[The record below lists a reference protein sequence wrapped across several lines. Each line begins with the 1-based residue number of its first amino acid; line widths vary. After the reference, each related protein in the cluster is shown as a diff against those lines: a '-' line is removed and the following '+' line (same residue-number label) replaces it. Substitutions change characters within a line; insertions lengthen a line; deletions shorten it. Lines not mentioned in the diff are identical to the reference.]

1 MKLEIYGG
9 PKDGGWIGHGEYEPG
24 IDPRLDAC
32 PFCDSDD
39 IEVSNTHT
47 PYYHATCNECGTEG
61 PFNRGAAAV
70 WRRSMSK
77 RDVTVLHQRSFAKAI
92 NDWNTRP

>member
-9 PKDGGWIGHGEYEPG
+9 TTLGGWRGHGEYEPG
-24 IDPRLDAC
+24 IDPRLDTC

-47 PYYHATCNECGTEG
+47 PYYCAICTECGTEG
-61 PFNRGAAAV
+61 PRNNVGSA
-70 WRRSMSK
+70 WSRSMSK

-92 NDWNTRP
+92 NDWNTRF